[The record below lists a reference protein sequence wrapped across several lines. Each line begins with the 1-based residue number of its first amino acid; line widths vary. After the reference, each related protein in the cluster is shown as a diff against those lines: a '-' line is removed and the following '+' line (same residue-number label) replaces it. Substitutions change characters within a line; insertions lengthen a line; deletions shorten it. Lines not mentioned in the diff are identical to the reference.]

1 MSHHLDS
8 PAAREDVRLDISDL
22 YLFRG
27 ELGTVFVIDLNHS
40 LGPEVTGHG
49 VRAGFHPEGRYEFK
63 VDGDGDAVEDLTY
76 RFVFG
81 ELDEDGYQDLW
92 LHRLAGAEASDVH
105 ASGTVIADG
114 RTGET
119 VTGLGGVRLW
129 AGKAGDPFWIEPDVL
144 HAIGD
149 AVANGAR
156 ADLSSW
162 DPEGAKNLF
171 AGHTVFAIVLE
182 VPDSEL
188 LPIAGPDAHVGVW
201 GLASLATDSG
211 SWRPINRA
219 GFPMIHPLFTQHDG
233 ELGDQLNTTRPSDD
247 RAVHGKTI
255 ADMVAAV
262 VEAYGTAEDPR
273 AYGEVVASRL
283 LPNMLP
289 YRVGT
294 AAVCGFNGIN
304 GRGLTDNAPNVMFSL
319 ATNSPIDIGI
329 TKNSITAKPR
339 TEFPYVPAA
348 G

>member
-27 ELGTVFVIDLNHS
+27 ELGTVFVIDVNHS
-40 LGPEVTGHG
+40 LGPEVTGHE
-49 VRAGFHPEGRYEFK
+49 VRSGFHPEGRYEFK

-81 ELDEDGYQDLW
+81 ELDASGYQGVRLW
-92 LHRLAGAEASDVH
+92 RLAGAEASDIH
-105 ASGTVIADG
+105 ASGTVIAEG

-119 VTGLGGVRLW
+119 VTGLGGVRSW

-149 AVANGAR
+149 AFANGTR

-162 DPEGAKNLF
+162 DPAGAKNLF

-188 LPIAGPDAHVGVW
+188 LPIAGPDAHIGVW

-233 ELGDQLNTTRPSDD
+233 ELGDQLNTTRPVED

-255 ADMVAAV
+255 ADMVTAV
-262 VEAYGTAEDPR
+262 VSAYGTAEDPR
-273 AYGEVVASRL
+273 AYGEVVANRL
-283 LPNMLP
+283 LPNVLP
-289 YRVGT
+289 YTVGT
-294 AAVCGFNGIN
+294 AAVCGFDGVN

-329 TKNSITAKPR
+329 TKNSITARPR
-339 TEFPYVPAA
+339 GEFPYVPAA
-348 G
+348 D